1 MDNSVNSLDFK
12 VSQLIAINIISSK
25 DDEEEREMHSS
36 SGNTEFASYNDA
48 NKVVNVLF
56 ESFRSRY
63 PLSLQTE

>member
-1 MDNSVNSLDFK
+1 M
-12 VSQLIAINIISSK
+12 ISSK